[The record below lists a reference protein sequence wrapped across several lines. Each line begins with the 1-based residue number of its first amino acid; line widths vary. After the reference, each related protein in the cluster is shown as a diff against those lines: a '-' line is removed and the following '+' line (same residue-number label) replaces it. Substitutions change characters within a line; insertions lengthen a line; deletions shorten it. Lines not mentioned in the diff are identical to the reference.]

1 MPTTPT
7 RRATGSRA
15 SSPPAPTRPPTPLA
29 GIPTIDSWQ
38 PYRDGGSSY
47 ASEDDAHRAGVSL
60 ALAVPTKDASGSTP
74 ASREALLYQ
83 AIPYD
88 PWEEAP
94 SLHFEWA

>member
-7 RRATGSRA
+7 RHTIGSHA

-47 ASEDDAHRAGVSL
+47 ASEDDVRRAGVSL
-60 ALAVPTKDASGSTP
+60 ALAVPAEDASGSAP
-74 ASREALLYQ
+74 VSREALLYQ
-83 AIPYD
+83 AIPHN
-88 PWEEAP
+88 PRGEVP